1 MNNAALAR
9 FREIAAGPHYRYTES
24 GAKAIREVCDEVELL
39 RHRIIDAHATLADI
53 ETLLHDHSE
62 RLSKKVPAVS

>member
-1 MNNAALAR
+1 MNNADLAR
-9 FREIAAGPHYRYTES
+9 FREIAAGPDSHDYEGS
-24 GAKAIREVCDEVELL
+24 AKAIRDLCDEVELL

-62 RLSKKVPAVS
+62 RLSKKVP